1 MDDKARE
8 SKMAKFMKRKSKI
21 KYKVKELEIH
31 SDKRGWLV
39 EMLKRDALKE
49 DIKQVYVATIKPG
62 CVRGNHYHLKRTE
75 WFLVIGE
82 RAEIY
87 LQDIKTKAK
96 TRLKIFSKKPKVIT
110 ISPQIAHAV
119 KNTSKEIVYLISA
132 QSDIYNPKN
141 PDTYEYLIVAF

>member
-8 SKMAKFMKRKSKI
+8 SKMAKFIKRKSKI

-31 SDKRGWLV
+31 SDERGWLV
-39 EMLKRDALKE
+39 EMLKRDELKE

-82 RAEIY
+82 KTEIY

-96 TRLKIFSKKPKVIT
+96 SPKIAAI
-110 ISPQIAHAV
+110 
-119 KNTSKEIVYLISA
+119 ERM
-132 QSDIYNPKN
+132 
-141 PDTYEYLIVAF
+141 